1 MEIEQRRSLALGI
14 IIAFVIISAVI
25 YFFWGA
31 LINRG
36 TIQILADPPF
46 IVEVFGDENFEC
58 ADSPCAIKQKTG
70 LKDLVLSKEGYKT
83 IITEAEVK
91 LWRTTL
97 LEIDFELI
105 PKIAKTDKAPENENE
120 VKYNLVMDNAAK
132 MQKLVRKDGGSG
144 VAIVYFQKPLKNAK
158 IFGSK
163 NKALIISG
171 AGQGADVYE
180 IDVRE
185 KTRNKISDEN
195 LKRVVAGAWSYDG
208 KYFIFEK
215 ENSSHLWL
223 FDSGSRSAKQ
233 LALSG
238 DVKKTSW
245 IYNGGLVFVTDQGYK
260 NESGSGKYGENYI
273 RLMDVK
279 SVTTFIVG
287 IYHPDEDSYTK
298 IELTDKISKM
308 PDELIATGNGQNIY
322 FKSGEEIFQII
333 LGKF

>member
-14 IIAFVIISAVI
+14 IIAVVIISAVI

-31 LINRG
+31 LINKG

-46 IVEVFGDENFEC
+46 TVEVFGGESFSCE
-58 ADSPCAIKQKTG
+58 DSPCEIKQKTG
-70 LKDLVLSKEGYKT
+70 LKDLILSKEGYKT
-83 IITEAEVK
+83 IITEAEVN

-105 PKIAKTDKAPENENE
+105 PKIAKTDNAPENENKI
-120 VKYNLVMDNAAK
+120 KYNLVMDEKNG
-132 MQKLVRKDGGSG
+132 MQKLVREDDGGG
-144 VAIVYFQKPLKNAK
+144 IAIVYFQKPLGDAK

-163 NKALIISG
+163 NKALVLSKSG
-171 AGQGADVYE
+171 KMADVYE

-185 KTRNKISDEN
+185 KTRGGVSDEN
-195 LKRVVAGAWSYDG
+195 LKKIINGAWSYDG
-208 KYFIFEK
+208 KYFVFEK
-215 ENSSHLWL
+215 ENSNHLWL
-223 FDSGSRSAKQ
+223 FDSVVGAAKQ
-233 LALSG
+233 LAVSG
-238 DVKKTSW
+238 NVSKTSW
-245 IYNGGLVFVTDQGYK
+245 IYDGGLVFVTDQGYK
-260 NESGSGKYGENYI
+260 SESENGKYGENYI
-273 RLMDVK
+273 KLMDVK

-298 IELTDKISKM
+298 IELTDKISKL
-308 PDELIATGNGQNIY
+308 PDKLIATGNGQNIY